1 VGGSKENSSEW
12 NVRNRGGAMT
22 EGTGKKDGGGK
33 GADCGIS
40 VWVLQESNVS
50 VYQELARVP

>member
-1 VGGSKENSSEW
+1 MECEKQGWSNDG
-12 NVRNRGGAMT
+12 RNR
-22 EGTGKKDGGGK
+22 KKDGGGK

-40 VWVLQESNVS
+40 VWVLQESNIS